1 MNSPN
6 RLLISFIFVIFACR
20 VTAKTLKASL
30 AQMPIHALSTEEGV
44 QVNLVKAIE
53 ATSNYNIEID
63 LYPFARS
70 VDNVI
75 NSRADFH
82 IPLIKNDIIPADK
95 LPFAYSTETIFQVN
109 FVLYTNTENSIN
121 INNLNN
127 YNVETDRA
135 HIDYFPFP
143 ISPSNSI
150 KQSLIRLHHGMID
163 GYIFADTSTD
173 PILRQ
178 QRYKNI
184 SRSLYKV
191 FDVKI
196 IVAKGE
202 HGEYVDGEYV
212 DGELSKAIQKLRTN
226 GQLQQIEESV
236 NFPYN
241 NWQPHDT
248 K

>member
-1 MNSPN
+1 MS
-6 RLLISFIFVIFACR
+6 IIFVLYASSA
-20 VTAKTLKASL
+20 TAKTLRASL

-53 ATSNYNIEID
+53 AISNHNIEID

-82 IPLIKNDIIPADK
+82 IPLIKNDIISADK

-109 FVLYTNTENSIN
+109 FVLYVNTKNSIN
-121 INNLNN
+121 INNLSD
-127 YNVETDRA
+127 YRVETDRA
-135 HIDYFPFP
+135 HINYFPFKAF
-143 ISPSNSI
+143 PSDSI
-150 KQSLIRLHHGMID
+150 RQSLTRLHHGMID
-163 GYIFADTSTD
+163 AYIFADTSTD
-173 PILRQ
+173 PILRDQ
-178 QRYKNI
+178 GFKNI
-184 SRSLYKV
+184 ARSLYKV

-196 IVAKGE
+196 VIPKGT
-202 HGEYVDGEYV
+202 HGEFVDNV
-212 DGELSKAIQKLRTN
+212 LSKAIQQLRSN

-236 NFPYN
+236 NFTYN
-241 NWQPHDT
+241 NWQPKDAE